1 MAFAN
6 GYTYRRTITIDES
19 KVSGSSDFT
28 DFTILV
34 SGTYAYL
41 KTTANGGN
49 VTNSS
54 GYDIKFETTGGTT
67 LDYERERYIATTGEV
82 IFWVQIPTLSYNTNT
97 DIYMYYNNSSVSTDQ
112 SNKTGTW
119 ESSYV
124 CVYHLPDGSTL
135 SGADSTSNGITLTAT
150 GPTALSGGKVGGG
163 AQQSSPASYNG
174 LWSGTIGSNLQLYSG
189 SFGGWIKTSSPGA
202 SYRGIFGVQGAY
214 GMFLVSNVF
223 GMYSWGNG
231 AFRSTGTSLNDGNWH
246 QVYAVF
252 DHNVS
257 NGSKLYIDGALS
269 LTTTI
274 TVQSFSANLTAFIV
288 ASAGQELTGHLDELR
303 VENVKRSDDFVATQY
318 NTQNSPATFY
328 SVGSEQTSGG
338 GGSSNA
344 SARMLMGM
352 GS

>member
-19 KVSGSSDFT
+19 KVSGSSDFS

-54 GYDIKFETTGGTT
+54 GYDIKFETTGGTA

-135 SGADSTSNGITLTAT
+135 SGADSTANGINLTAT
-150 GPTALSGGKVGGG
+150 GPTALSSGKVGGG

-174 LWSGTIGSNLQLYSG
+174 LWSNSIGSNLQLYSG
-189 SFGGWIKTSSPGA
+189 SFGCWLKTSSPGS
-202 SYRGIFGVQGAY
+202 SYRGIFGLQGAY
-214 GMFLVSNVF
+214 GMFLVNSVF
-223 GMYSWGNG
+223 GIYSWGG
-231 AFRSTGTSLNDGNWH
+231 GGFKSTGVNLADGNWH
-246 QVYAVF
+246 YIYTVF

-257 NGSKLYIDGALS
+257 NGTKLYIDGSLS
-269 LTTTI
+269 LTTTMI
-274 TVQSFSANLTAFIV
+274 VQYFADKLTAFIIT
-288 ASAGQELTGHLDELR
+288 SSGQELTGHLDELR
-303 VENVKRSDDFVATQY
+303 VENVKRSGDFVATQY
-318 NTQNSPATFY
+318 NTQNSPSTFY
-328 SVGSEQTSGG
+328 TVGVEQPSW
-338 GGSSNA
+338 
-344 SARMLMGM
+344 LPHLEII
-352 GS
+352 

>member
-6 GYTYRRTITIDES
+6 GYTYRRTITIDET

-41 KTTANGGN
+41 KTTANGGS
-49 VTNSS
+49 VTNSN

-82 IFWVQIPTLSYNTNT
+82 IFWVQIPTLSYNTDT

-135 SGADSTSNGITLTAT
+135 SGADSTANGINLTVT
-150 GPTALSGGKVGGG
+150 GPTALSSGKIGGG
-163 AQQSSPASYNG
+163 GQQSSPASYNG

-189 SFGGWIKTSSPGA
+189 SFGCWLKTSSPGS
-202 SYRGIFGVQGAY
+202 SYRGIFGLRQAY
-214 GMFLVSNVF
+214 GMFLVDGVF
-223 GMYSWGNG
+223 GVYSWGG
-231 AFRSTGTSLNDGNWH
+231 STGFKSTGVNLADGNWH
-246 QVYAVF
+246 FVYTVF

-257 NGSKLYIDGALS
+257 NGTKLYIDGALS

-274 TVQSFSANLTAFIV
+274 TVAGFQANLTAFIV
-288 ASAGQELTGHLDELR
+288 WANNQELTGHLDELR
-303 VENVKRSDDFVATQY
+303 VENVKRSGDFVATQY
-318 NTQNSPATFY
+318 NTQSSPATFY
-328 SVGSEQTSGG
+328 SVGSEQTYW
-338 GGSSNA
+338 
-344 SARMLMGM
+344 LPHLEIV
-352 GS
+352 

>member
-6 GYTYRRTITIDES
+6 GYTYRRTITIDET

-41 KTTANGGN
+41 KTTANGGS
-49 VTNSS
+49 VTNSN

-82 IFWVQIPTLSYNTNT
+82 IFWVQIPTLSYNTDT

-135 SGADSTSNGITLTAT
+135 SGADSTANGINLTAT
-150 GPTALSGGKVGGG
+150 GPTALSSGKIGGG
-163 AQQSSPASYNG
+163 GQQSSPSAYNG

-189 SFGGWIKTSSPGA
+189 SFGGWIKTSSPGS
-202 SYRGIFGVQGAY
+202 SYRGIFGVRQAY
-214 GMFLVSNVF
+214 GMFLVDGVF
-223 GMYSWGNG
+223 GVYSWGG
-231 AFRSTGTSLNDGNWH
+231 STGFKSTGVNLADGNWH
-246 QVYAVF
+246 FVYTVF

-257 NGSKLYIDGALS
+257 NGTKLYIDGSLS

-274 TVQSFSANLTAFIV
+274 TVAGFQANLTAFIV
-288 ASAGQELTGHLDELR
+288 WVNNQELTGHLDELR

-318 NTQNSPATFY
+318 NTQNSPSTFY
-328 SVGSEQTSGG
+328 TVGVEQPSW
-338 GGSSNA
+338 
-344 SARMLMGM
+344 LPHLEII
-352 GS
+352 